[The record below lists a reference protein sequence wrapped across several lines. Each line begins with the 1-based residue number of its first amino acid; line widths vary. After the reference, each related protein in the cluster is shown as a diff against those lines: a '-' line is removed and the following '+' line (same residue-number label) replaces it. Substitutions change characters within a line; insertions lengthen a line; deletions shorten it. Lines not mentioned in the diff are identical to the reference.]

1 LSVGFGGSRI
11 EGDHNGTLA
20 FSFEIEA
27 FVHRETT
34 SIGALTLKTTGHIYS
49 SRGSSMAR
57 PNVREQ
63 LIDAGL
69 RTLHLHG
76 FNGTGV
82 QDITD
87 AAGVPKGSFYNHFD
101 SKEDMALQ
109 ALDRYWQNGA
119 ERRGLLSDASLD
131 PVERLRR
138 YFRGL
143 SEIAVRQS
151 FQNGCM
157 IGNFSTELS
166 VQSKEVRDRL
176 AEIYAAWSRSIESCV
191 REAEKA
197 GRVQP
202 RLPAA
207 TIAAF
212 LLNTW
217 EGAVLRSKVEQ
228 DKTPF
233 EQFERVVFASIFT

>member
-1 LSVGFGGSRI
+1 
-11 EGDHNGTLA
+11 
-20 FSFEIEA
+20 
-27 FVHRETT
+27 
-34 SIGALTLKTTGHIYS
+34 
-49 SRGSSMAR
+49 MPR

-63 LIDAGL
+63 LIEAGL
-69 RTLHLHG
+69 KTLHAHG
-76 FNGTGV
+76 FNGSGV

-87 AAGVPKGSFYNHFD
+87 AAGVPKGSFYNHFE
-101 SKEDMALQ
+101 SKEDLALQ
-109 ALDRYWQNGA
+109 TLERYWQNGA
-119 ERRGLLSDASLD
+119 GRRALLSDASVD

-143 SEIAVRQS
+143 SELAIRQQ

-157 IGNFSTELS
+157 IGNFSTELAA
-166 VQSKEVRDRL
+166 QSNDVRGRL
-176 AEIYAAWSRSIESCV
+176 AEIYAAWSRAIESCV

-197 GRVQP
+197 GRVQA

-212 LLNTW
+212 LLNAW

-228 DKTPF
+228 DKSPF
-233 EQFERVVFASIFT
+233 DQFERVVFASIFT

>member
-1 LSVGFGGSRI
+1 
-11 EGDHNGTLA
+11 
-20 FSFEIEA
+20 
-27 FVHRETT
+27 
-34 SIGALTLKTTGHIYS
+34 
-49 SRGSSMAR
+49 MPR

-63 LIDAGL
+63 LIEAGL
-69 RTLHLHG
+69 ETLHAHG
-76 FNGTGV
+76 FNGSGV

-87 AAGVPKGSFYNHFD
+87 AAGVPKGSFYNHFE
-101 SKEDMALQ
+101 SKEDLALQ
-109 ALDRYWQNGA
+109 ALERYWQNGA
-119 ERRGLLSDASLD
+119 ARRALLSDASAD

-143 SEIAVRQS
+143 SDLAVRQQ
-151 FQNGCM
+151 FQTGCM
-157 IGNFSTELS
+157 IGNFSTELAARS
-166 VQSKEVRDRL
+166 NDVRGRL
-176 AEIYAAWSRSIESCV
+176 AEIYAAWSRAIESCV

-212 LLNTW
+212 LLNAW

-228 DKTPF
+228 DKSPF
-233 EQFERVVFASIFT
+233 DQFERVVFASIFT